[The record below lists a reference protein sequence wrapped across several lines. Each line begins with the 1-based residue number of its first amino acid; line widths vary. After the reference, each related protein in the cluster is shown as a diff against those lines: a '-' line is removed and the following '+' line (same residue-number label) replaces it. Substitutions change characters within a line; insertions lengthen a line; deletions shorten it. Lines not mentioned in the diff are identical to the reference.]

1 MGLRT
6 LFSRSS
12 GEDSMTERA
21 VWLIAAKTLAFASS
35 FLLPVI
41 LVRQMSLAEFGLYK
55 QAFLIA
61 ATAITIFPLGFAMS
75 AFYFLPR
82 EPERKGEVVFNI
94 LLAYVLVGVLSWLL
108 FALWPEI
115 LLTIFNSTAIAAY
128 SGLIGLAI
136 LFLLASSFLE
146 FVVLANGDVRLA
158 AALVVAVQV
167 SRVTL
172 LIGAAALFGTLTALL
187 YAALLHGAVQMA
199 LTLWYLAARFPGFWR
214 RWRPDLLR
222 AQLAYAIPLGA
233 AGLLAVAQEDLHN
246 YIVAHRFDPA
256 AYAIYAVGCMQIP
269 LLLIFRDSVGTVMI
283 ARVSALRQEGRIRE
297 IVRLTARMLRKLAV
311 ILLPLYFFLLV
322 AGRELITLLFTERYL
337 ESWPIFAVNLTFIPS
352 LFLATAY
359 DPILRAYPEHFGF
372 LLRTRAVLV
381 VILLGGLL
389 WATGRFGLIGAI
401 AVVVSVSML
410 ERMIVGFKVIR
421 ILRVTAADW
430 VLLKDVGRVLLAAAA
445 AAVVAAGTEAA
456 VAPASP
462 LLMVTAT
469 GAAFGVAYAG
479 ALAGL
484 KILAPEEIATI
495 ERRLERLGLPLS
507 LQFLSM
513 ADKRASGT

>member
-283 ARVSALRQEGRIRE
+283 ARVSALRVPPAASSSR
-297 IVRLTARMLRKLAV
+297 TSARPPGAS
-311 ILLPLYFFLLV
+311 
-322 AGRELITLLFTERYL
+322 A
-337 ESWPIFAVNLTFIPS
+337 
-352 LFLATAY
+352 ATA
-359 DPILRAYPEHFGF
+359 DAS
-372 LLRTRAVLV
+372 TASCS
-381 VILLGGLL
+381 
-389 WATGRFGLIGAI
+389 AIG
-401 AVVVSVSML
+401 
-410 ERMIVGFKVIR
+410 K
-421 ILRVTAADW
+421 
-430 VLLKDVGRVLLAAAA
+430 
-445 AAVVAAGTEAA
+445 
-456 VAPASP
+456 
-462 LLMVTAT
+462 
-469 GAAFGVAYAG
+469 
-479 ALAGL
+479 
-484 KILAPEEIATI
+484 
-495 ERRLERLGLPLS
+495 
-507 LQFLSM
+507 
-513 ADKRASGT
+513 